1 MRPGLIAFAASS
13 VLAGCAGLGGDPP
26 KRPPVTV
33 ADEVQQVDTSK
44 IVGIWT
50 CRELNPY
57 PEVPR
62 QVSTITYAK
71 DGAFTAKAQYDATTP
86 PFGGMTVETT
96 GRWTVQGERIV
107 ISDVKT
113 SAGSQ
118 DAFTN
123 MMAGL
128 ASSLVNTASAREQG
142 SGDVLKVTSAE
153 LVFRPQGAD
162 DPPVYSCAR

>member
-1 MRPGLIAFAASS
+1 
-13 VLAGCAGLGGDPP
+13 
-26 KRPPVTV
+26 
-33 ADEVQQVDTSK
+33 
-44 IVGIWT
+44 
-50 CRELNPY
+50 
-57 PEVPR
+57 
-62 QVSTITYAK
+62 
-71 DGAFTAKAQYDATTP
+71 
-86 PFGGMTVETT
+86 MTVETT

-153 LVFRPQGAD
+153 LVFRPEGAD
-162 DPPVYSCAR
+162 DPPVYSCTR